1 MEENKKQ
8 LKHYTSVST
17 LYKILTDGFMFQ
29 DGNSWDDKNDKY
41 TLQKYREYVYPQN
54 VLVLCFCDGAGN
66 VYHWTA
72 LGKTDPNDSD
82 SQIKCS
88 IVLNKDTFLKHI
100 DSIVGM
106 SHHEMM
112 YCKNNKVAEHQM
124 ENLPYLKRNEFAI
137 EKEYRIIY
145 TGDKSGFFL
154 SDIIPYIDKIV
165 IGLCT
170 EEKFDKIKQHIVTTF
185 HIDEA
190 KITQNLLN
198 GSKEWNENVDVIVQ
212 RAERA
217 KKDKCDTDTIDIF

>member
-1 MEENKKQ
+1 MEENKNQ

-17 LYKILTDGFMFQ
+17 LYKILAKGFMFQ
-29 DGNSWDDKNDKY
+29 DGKSWNDKNDRY
-41 TLQKYREYVYPQN
+41 TLQKYREYVYPKN

-66 VYHWTA
+66 VYHWAA
-72 LGKTDPNDSD
+72 LGKIDPNDSD

-106 SHHEMM
+106 SHREMM

-124 ENLPYLKRNEFAI
+124 EDLPYLKRKEFSV

-145 TGDKSGFFL
+145 TGDKSEFFL

-170 EEKFDKIKQHIVTTF
+170 EAEFDEIKQHIVTAF
-185 HIDEA
+185 NIDEA

-198 GSKEWNENVDVIVQ
+198 GSKEWNDNVDIIVQ
-212 RAERA
+212 HAEQA
-217 KKDKCDTDTIDIF
+217 KKDKCNPEVINIF